1 MIITPDPH
9 PLDFSKSDLI
19 RSQGLHASDIYG
31 ALYARLDPKRYD
43 YAGPPNHLLMSLGTA
58 WEVQLEYLL
67 MANGVKAHRPGEL
80 QSPEGIYYSPDLIIQ
95 NGETRVG
102 EIKLTSM
109 SFDDIPDA
117 RPLTCPGAMISLPP
131 KFDKYQ
137 TQMML
142 YAYWLELTHGWLG
155 MVSIRKPYAPEFRAY
170 NISWAERELDSNY
183 RMCMN
188 FAKSEGMI

>member
-9 PLDFSKSDLI
+9 PLDFSKSDLV

-43 YAGPPNHLLMSLGTA
+43 YAGAPNYLLMSLGSA
-58 WEVQLEYLL
+58 WEAQLEYLL
-67 MANGVKAHRPGEL
+67 IENGVVAHRPGEL

-109 SFDDIPDA
+109 GFDELP
-117 RPLTCPGAMISLPP
+117 TEQVSSLPH
-131 KFDKYQ
+131 KFDRYQ
-137 TQMML
+137 TQLML

-170 NISWAERELDSNY
+170 NICWSQEELN
-183 RMCMN
+183 RNHQMCLN
-188 FAKSEGMI
+188 FAQSEGML

>member
-43 YAGPPNHLLMSLGTA
+43 YEGPPNHLLMSLGSA
-58 WEVQLEYLL
+58 WEAQLEYLL
-67 MANGVKAHRPGEL
+67 IENGIVAHRPGEL
-80 QSPEGIYYSPDLIIQ
+80 CSPEGIWYSPDLIIQ

-109 SFDDIPDA
+109 GFDELPGSSPCKTCRGSGFVAYMTHAGGAEGEGCPDCEPQEFTSF
-117 RPLTCPGAMISLPP
+117 
-131 KFDKYQ
+131 
-137 TQMML
+137 
-142 YAYWLELTHGWLG
+142 
-155 MVSIRKPYAPEFRAY
+155 
-170 NISWAERELDSNY
+170 
-183 RMCMN
+183 
-188 FAKSEGMI
+188 

>member
-43 YAGPPNHLLMSLGTA
+43 YAGLPNHLLMSLGSA
-58 WEVQLEYLL
+58 WEAQLEYLL
-67 MANGVKAHRPGEL
+67 IENGVVAHRPGEL

-109 SFDDIPDA
+109 GFDELPSEEA
-117 RPLTCPGAMISLPP
+117 SSLPP
-131 KFDKYQ
+131 KFEKYQ

-155 MVSIRKPYAPEFRAY
+155 MVSIRRPYAPEFRAY
-170 NISWAERELDSNY
+170 NIRWSQEELN
-183 RMCMN
+183 RNHQMCLN
-188 FAKSEGMI
+188 FARSEGML

>member
-1 MIITPDPH
+1 MIITPDSRS
-9 PLDFSKSDLI
+9 LDFSKSDLI

-43 YAGPPNHLLMSLGTA
+43 YAGPPNHLLMSLGSA
-58 WEVQLEYLL
+58 WEAQLEYLL
-67 MANGVKAHRPGEL
+67 IANGIVAHRPGEL
-80 QSPEGIYYSPDLIIQ
+80 QSPEGIYYSPDLIMQ

-109 SFDDIPDA
+109 GFDELP
-117 RPLTCPGAMISLPP
+117 TEQTTSLPP
-131 KFDKYQ
+131 KFSKYEC
-137 TQMML
+137 QMML

-170 NISWAERELDSNY
+170 NIEWSQRELESNFT
-183 RMCMN
+183 MCIN
-188 FAKSEGMI
+188 FAKSEGML

>member
-1 MIITPDPH
+1 MTITPDPH

-19 RSQGLHASDIYG
+19 RSPGLHASDIYG
-31 ALYARLDPKRYD
+31 ALYAALDPNRYD
-43 YAGPPNHLLMSLGTA
+43 FAGPPNYLLMALGSA
-58 WEVQLEYLL
+58 WEAQLEYLL
-67 MANGVKAHRPGEL
+67 GENGGVAHRPGEL

-109 SFDDIPDA
+109 GFDDLPNA
-117 RPLTCPGAMISLPP
+117 ETSSLPP
-131 KFDKYQ
+131 KFGKYQ

-170 NISWAERELDSNY
+170 NIEWSERELKSNFD
-183 RMCMN
+183 MCLN
-188 FAKSEGMI
+188 FARSEGML